1 MEAWVFDRSGPYS
14 SAIIDVCAD
23 SRRFFQV
30 LVGYTMMSDEE
41 LGLDTFIA
49 SDERG
54 NKSIT
59 VKGPG
64 NSEGKKVWL
73 MDKWRA

>member
-41 LGLDTFIA
+41 LGLDIIRV
-49 SDERG
+49 RG
-54 NKSIT
+54 GFCGANIKCEK
-59 VKGPG
+59 VK
-64 NSEGKKVWL
+64 
-73 MDKWRA
+73 